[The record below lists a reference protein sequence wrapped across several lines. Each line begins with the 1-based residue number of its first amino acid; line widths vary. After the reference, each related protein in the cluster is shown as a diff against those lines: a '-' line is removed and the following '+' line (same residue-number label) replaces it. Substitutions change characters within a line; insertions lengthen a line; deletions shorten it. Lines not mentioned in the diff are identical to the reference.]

1 MEEMNVRGSIDLMKL
16 ENACVVTLTGKT
28 GVKKKGLFVPIDDND
43 IYVTEDGGKA
53 KSAYFGL
60 LVNQRREVSQYGKTH
75 YAKQSLS
82 RAFRD
87 SHKELAEKKNGIY
100 LGDFETYVVES
111 GNAAAKVE
119 SQPVDLAP
127 EEKDD
132 LPF

>member
-1 MEEMNVRGSIDLMKL
+1 MNVRGSIDLMKL

-28 GVKKKGLFVPIDDND
+28 GVKKKGLFIPIDDND

-53 KSAYFGL
+53 KGAYLGL
-60 LVNQRREVSQYGKTH
+60 LINQRREVSKYGKTH

-87 SHKELAEKKNGIY
+87 SHKDLAEKKNEIY

>member
-16 ENACVVTLTGKT
+16 ESACVVTLTGKT
-28 GVKKKGLFVPIDDND
+28 SKKKGIFIPIDDND
-43 IYVTEDGGKA
+43 IYITEDGGKA
-53 KSAYFGL
+53 KSAYLGL
-60 LVNQRREVSQYGKTH
+60 SVNQRREVSRFGKTH

-82 RAFRD
+82 KTFREF
-87 SHKELAEKKNGIY
+87 HKELAEKKNGIY

-119 SQPVDLAP
+119 SQPVDLSK
-127 EEKDD
+127 EEQDD